1 MKAKYILMPLLVVL
15 TILIGQ
21 SYFGQLHI
29 ARALLN
35 LPLIFSVLICFFS
48 KDDLFNLI
56 SISLFAFVLELNS
69 VNYGFNFLAF
79 IILWFVVRYAVRL
92 ISQKNVLSFVFI
104 AFISCLTYQLLFYI
118 YSLLNHSINRYF
130 NWQSLIYN
138 FIVLAV
144 IYFVYDFAKKKI
156 QS

>member
-1 MKAKYILMPLLVVL
+1 MKGKYILIPLLVVL
-15 TILIGQ
+15 TMLIGQ
-21 SYFGQLHI
+21 SYFGQLNI
-29 ARALLN
+29 SRAVLN
-35 LPLIFSVLICFFS
+35 LPLIFSILICFFS

-56 SISLFAFVLELNS
+56 SISLFAFILELNS
-69 VNYGFNFLAF
+69 TYYGFNFLAF
-79 IILWFVVRYAVRL
+79 IILWFVVRYAIKS

-104 AFISCLTYQLLFYI
+104 AFIGCLTYQLLFFI

-130 NWQSLIYN
+130 NWQSLVYN

-156 QS
+156 QG